1 MANNIIKDKSSSA
14 LGIGIIALV
23 SVSIQLYLMIEN
35 SLVSLPETIIRFFSF
50 FTILTNLMVGV
61 YFTAHYF
68 SKNKIKLVIQKP
80 EVLTAI
86 TVYITIV
93 GLVYQI
99 ALRQVWEPK
108 GLQKIIDELLHSI
121 IPVLVIVYWY
131 FYKNKN
137 ALHYKSAIQW
147 LIYPLVYLV
156 YILVR
161 GSFSNFYPYP
171 FVNVTTLG
179 FEKVMVNSAILVL
192 VFLFVALLF
201 VKMGRV
207 INK

>member
-1 MANNIIKDKSSSA
+1 MENKKINSA
-14 LGIGIIALV
+14 LGIGLVALA
-23 SVSIQLYLMIEN
+23 SVSFQLYLMIET
-35 SLVSLPETIIRFFSF
+35 SVTSISETIIKFFSF

-61 YFTAHYF
+61 YFTLLFYLG
-68 SKNKIKLVIQKP
+68 KNKIKSVIQKP
-80 EVLTAI
+80 EMLTAV

-99 ALRQVWEPK
+99 ALRHLWEPT

-121 IPVLVIVYWY
+121 IPLLVVVYWY
-131 FYKNKN
+131 FYENKKSVF
-137 ALHYKSAIQW
+137 YKSCFQW

-156 YILVR
+156 YILIR
-161 GSFSNFYPYP
+161 GAYSNLYPYP

-179 FEKVMVNSAILVL
+179 FQKVMVNSAILVL

-201 VKMGRV
+201 VKMGRI